1 LIRTIEQG
9 MVLRYELTA
18 AESEAKAT
26 KEELEAKARDFDWV
40 EDQLNRTQEQ
50 LNSAR
55 AEAEQLQLAVSSMVQ
70 KSDLITSQAECN
82 KLRQDILALQRAM
95 RTIEDENSDLV
106 LKIQVC
112 WTTISKPEIALF

>member
-1 LIRTIEQG
+1 MIRTIEQG